1 MAGAT
6 IFVMYAN
13 GEGNVTISARDG
25 DQGHVEPVPDSTLQS
40 GVTLLAGSGIV
51 DGQMIANVYCMCP
64 FPSKPADAG
73 THCELA
79 NAERIAKGYRMDR

>member
-51 DGQMIANVYCMCP
+51 DGQMIANVHCMCP
-64 FPSKPADAG
+64 FSLKACGRRYQLRARECRENSK
-73 THCELA
+73 
-79 NAERIAKGYRMDR
+79 RI